1 MIPNVQDY
9 PFDPTKLVNL
19 PEGFDG
25 VAVEMK
31 GPRLHIDFVE
41 GNYAGESEFPSM
53 TTRQR
58 KMRRAIKR
66 GKVSVRLCHLILYPE
81 GYHEWEVTDNGND
94 F

>member
-1 MIPNVQDY
+1 MISNVQDY

-31 GPRLHIDFVE
+31 GSRLHIDFVE

-53 TTRQR
+53 TSRQR
-58 KMRRAIKR
+58 KMRRAINR
-66 GKVSVRLCHLILYPE
+66 GWVEVRLCHLILHSN
-81 GYHEWEVTDNGND
+81 GSHEWELI
-94 F
+94 